1 MHKVTQKPLQEAI
14 PMKAITT
21 IGIDLAKNS
30 FSVYGVDAKGKPV
43 LQRTLSRSGVVRFFA
58 NLPACLVGMEACASS
73 EYWAREIESL
83 GHTVRRIHP
92 RYVKAY
98 LLGAKNDAND
108 AAAICEAVQ
117 RPNMRFVPHKSP
129 EQVDIQCVH
138 RVRQGYVHSRTA
150 LINQARGLLA
160 ENGIV
165 IRQGTAQIRAH
176 LPAIIA
182 DESNTLSGLMRRNLA
197 SLYDSLCFLD
207 RQITEQEDI
216 LKTIAKEN
224 EACRRL
230 MQIPGIGFITATIL
244 LTVAGVASNFKNGR
258 EFAAFLGLVPRQNST
273 GGKTKLFGISKRGDK
288 YIRTL
293 LIHGARAVL
302 RSLTVGRMAEGRHS
316 KWLADLVA
324 RRGTKRACVGLAN
337 KTARIAW
344 SLLAQGTQYKLAA

>member
-1 MHKVTQKPLQEAI
+1 
-14 PMKAITT
+14 MKTLTT

-30 FSVYGVDAKGKPV
+30 FSVYGVDAKGKCV
-43 LQRTLSRSGVVRFFA
+43 LQRTLSRNKVIPFFA
-58 NLPACLVGMEACASS
+58 NLPECLVGMEACASS

-129 EQVDIQCVH
+129 EQIDIQCIH
-138 RVRQGYVHSRTA
+138 RTRQGYIRSRTS
-150 LINQARGLLA
+150 LINQTRGLLA
-160 ENGIV
+160 EYGIV
-165 IRQGTAQIRAH
+165 MPQGASQVRLH

-182 DESNTLSGLMRRNLA
+182 DEENALSGAMRRNLA
-197 SLYDSLCFLD
+197 SLYDSLCFFD
-207 RQITEQEDI
+207 RKIAEQDAI

-224 EACRRL
+224 EACKRL
-230 MQIPGIGFITATIL
+230 MRIPGIGFMTATAL
-244 LTVAGVASNFKNGR
+244 LTVAGVASNFTNGR

-293 LIHGARAVL
+293 LVHGARAVL
-302 RSLTVGRMAEGRHS
+302 RSLAIGRMPEGRHS
-316 KWLADLVA
+316 KWLAELIA

-344 SLLAQGTQYKLAA
+344 SLLAQGTEYKLAA

>member
-1 MHKVTQKPLQEAI
+1 
-14 PMKAITT
+14 MKAITT

-30 FSVYGVDAKGKPV
+30 FSVYGADAKGKCV
-43 LQRTLSRSGVVRFFA
+43 LQRTLARSGVIKFFA
-58 NLPACLVGMEACASS
+58 NLPECLVGMEACASS

-129 EQVDIQCVH
+129 EQIEIQCVH
-138 RVRQGYVHSRTA
+138 RIRQGYVRSRTA
-150 LINQARGLLA
+150 LINQTRGLLS
-160 ENGIV
+160 EYGIV
-165 IRQGTAQIRAH
+165 MRQGAAQVRKV
-176 LPAIIA
+176 LPVIIE
-182 DESNTLSGLMRRNLA
+182 DESNGLSCLMRRNLA
-197 SLYDSLCFLD
+197 SLYNSLCFLD
-207 RQITEQEDI
+207 QQIDEQEQT
-216 LKTIAKEN
+216 LKAFAKQN
-224 EACRRL
+224 DACKRL
-230 MQIPGIGFITATIL
+230 MRIPGIGIMTATAL
-244 LTVAGVASNFKNGR
+244 LSIAGVASNFKNGR

-293 LIHGARAVL
+293 LVHGARSVL
-302 RSLTVGRMAEGRHS
+302 RSLTIGRLAEGKQQ
-316 KWLADLVA
+316 KWLSELVV
-324 RRGTKRACVGLAN
+324 RRGANRACVGLAN

-344 SLLAQGTQYKLAA
+344 SLLAHGTEYTLAA

>member
-1 MHKVTQKPLQEAI
+1 
-14 PMKAITT
+14 MKTITT
-21 IGIDLAKNS
+21 IGVDLAKNS
-30 FSVYGVDAKGKPV
+30 FSVYGVNDKGKPV
-43 LQRTLSRSGVVRFFA
+43 LQRTLTRSGMVRFFT

-73 EYWAREIESL
+73 EYWARTIESM

-129 EQVDIQCVH
+129 EQMDIQATH
-138 RVRQGYVHSRTA
+138 RIRQGLVRSRTA
-150 LINQARGLLA
+150 LSNQIRGLLG
-160 ENGIV
+160 EYGIV
-165 IRQGTAQIRAH
+165 IPQGIRHVRMH
-176 LPAIIA
+176 LPALVA
-182 DESNTLSGLMRRNLA
+182 DEQNALSSLMRRNLA
-197 SLYDSLCFLD
+197 LLYDSMSFLD
-207 RQITEQEDI
+207 RQIAEQETL

-224 EACRRL
+224 EACKRL
-230 MQIPGIGFITATIL
+230 MQVPGIGFITATAL
-244 LTVAGVASNFKNGR
+244 LTVAGIASNFKNGR

-273 GGKTKLFGISKRGDK
+273 GGKTKLLGISNRGDT

-293 LIHGARAVL
+293 LVHGARAVL
-302 RSLTVGRMAEGRHS
+302 HCLIAGRTPEARRNT
-316 KWLADLVA
+316 WLANLTA

-344 SLLAQGTQYKLAA
+344 SMLAKGTEYKFAA

>member
-1 MHKVTQKPLQEAI
+1 
-14 PMKAITT
+14 
-21 IGIDLAKNS
+21 
-30 FSVYGVDAKGKPV
+30 
-43 LQRTLSRSGVVRFFA
+43 
-58 NLPACLVGMEACASS
+58 
-73 EYWAREIESL
+73 
-83 GHTVRRIHP
+83 
-92 RYVKAY
+92 
-98 LLGAKNDAND
+98 
-108 AAAICEAVQ
+108 
-117 RPNMRFVPHKSP
+117 
-129 EQVDIQCVH
+129 
-138 RVRQGYVHSRTA
+138 
-150 LINQARGLLA
+150 
-160 ENGIV
+160 
-165 IRQGTAQIRAH
+165 
-176 LPAIIA
+176 
-182 DESNTLSGLMRRNLA
+182 
-197 SLYDSLCFLD
+197 
-207 RQITEQEDI
+207 
-216 LKTIAKEN
+216 
-224 EACRRL
+224 

>member
-1 MHKVTQKPLQEAI
+1 
-14 PMKAITT
+14 MKALST

-30 FSVYGVDAKGKPV
+30 FSVNGVDIKGKCM
-43 LQRTLSRSGVVRFFA
+43 LRKTLPRASVIKFFA

-138 RVRQGYVHSRTA
+138 RIRQGYVRSRTA
-150 LINQARGLLA
+150 LINQIRGVLG
-160 ENGIV
+160 EYGI
-165 IRQGTAQIRAH
+165 IMRQGAAQVRKH
-176 LPAIIA
+176 LPAIIE
-182 DESNTLSGLMRRNLA
+182 DESYDLSGFMRRNLI
-197 SLYDSLCFLD
+197 SLYSTLCFLD
-207 RQITEQEDI
+207 QQINEQEQI
-216 LKTIAKEN
+216 LKAVAKEN
-224 EACRRL
+224 EACERL
-230 MQIPGIGFITATIL
+230 MQIPGIGILTATIL
-244 LTVAGVASNFKNGR
+244 LSVAGVASNFKNGR
-258 EFAAFLGLVPRQNST
+258 EFAVFLGLVPLQYST

-302 RSLTVGRMAEGRHS
+302 RSLVMGKLVEGKQQ
-316 KWLADLVA
+316 KWLAELVV
-324 RRGTKRACVGLAN
+324 RRGVKRACVGLAN

-344 SLLAQGTQYKLAA
+344 NLMAHGTEYKLAT